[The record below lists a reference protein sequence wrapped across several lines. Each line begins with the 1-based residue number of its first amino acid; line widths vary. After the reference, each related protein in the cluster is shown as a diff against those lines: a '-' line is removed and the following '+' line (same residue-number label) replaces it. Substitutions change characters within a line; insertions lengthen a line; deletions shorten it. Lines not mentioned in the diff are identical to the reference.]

1 MLCSKC
7 KKGDTKVV
15 DSRENEDGVRRR
27 RECLSCGH
35 RFTTHERFDSPRL
48 LVKKRDGSLENFNRK
63 KIEQG
68 VVKSFEKRLPN
79 ENKFRELIDDIE
91 QKIFSLNENLV
102 STSTIGKIVSKKLKG
117 IDEVAYLRF
126 ISVYK
131 SFSSAKSFASEAKK
145 LIRRK
150 NVASQRD

>member
-7 KKGDTKVV
+7 KKSDTKVV
-15 DSRENEDGVRRR
+15 DSRESESGVRRR

-35 RFTTHERFDSPRL
+35 RFTTHERFDSPRIKI
-48 LVKKRDGSLENFNRK
+48 KKRDGSLEEYDRS

-68 VVKSFEKRLPN
+68 VTKSFEKRLPSEEKYKN
-79 ENKFRELIDDIE
+79 LIDLIE
-91 QKIFSLNENLV
+91 NEIFEFDENPIPSSNV
-102 STSTIGKIVSKKLKG
+102 AKIVTNNLKNF
-117 IDEVAYLRF
+117 DEVAYLRF

-131 SFSSAKSFASEAKK
+131 SFTSVKSFATEAKK

-150 NVASQRD
+150 NGKN